1 MHTIQF
7 CVGLVHFN
15 LYHAEIYFFPISCA
29 TEVFLKKK
37 KSLFYHFSGF
47 KKHYVAFSKKL
58 ILALGERY
66 KSVYCYVLC
75 LNIIKSI
82 NEPPF

>member
-1 MHTIQF
+1 MQKPVKMSF
-7 CVGLVHFN
+7 KGFN

-29 TEVFLKKK
+29 TEVFLQK
-37 KSLFYHFSGF
+37 KSLFHHFSGF

-58 ILALGERY
+58 ILALGDRY
-66 KSVYCYVLC
+66 KSVYRYVLC